1 MGKGNGTKGRWNIIN
16 LITRGTRKRRECD
29 GGRKNEIEIS
39 NSLWISPHI
48 VLLSSTLKQH
58 SACWQGECYEW
69 GITKWITSGCIRKF
83 EWNVSRTDLIEFN
96 IETMIMFLPFCITT
110 MYYNNNRG
118 LDPEVASAA
127 GVSFRR
133 VVGWMDIRLARVR
146 RGSIGAGRQ
155 AIIDVRFID

>member
-1 MGKGNGTKGRWNIIN
+1 
-16 LITRGTRKRRECD
+16 
-29 GGRKNEIEIS
+29 
-39 NSLWISPHI
+39 
-48 VLLSSTLKQH
+48 
-58 SACWQGECYEW
+58 
-69 GITKWITSGCIRKF
+69 
-83 EWNVSRTDLIEFN
+83 
-96 IETMIMFLPFCITT
+96 MIMFLPFCITT

>member
-96 IETMIMFLPFCITT
+96 VETMIMFSPFVLQQCITIIIGGWIPKLHRLREFRFEGWLDGWIFVWRVWEEDRLE
-110 MYYNNNRG
+110 RG
-118 LDPEVASAA
+118 DK
-127 GVSFRR
+127 R
-133 VVGWMDIRLARVR
+133 
-146 RGSIGAGRQ
+146 
-155 AIIDVRFID
+155 